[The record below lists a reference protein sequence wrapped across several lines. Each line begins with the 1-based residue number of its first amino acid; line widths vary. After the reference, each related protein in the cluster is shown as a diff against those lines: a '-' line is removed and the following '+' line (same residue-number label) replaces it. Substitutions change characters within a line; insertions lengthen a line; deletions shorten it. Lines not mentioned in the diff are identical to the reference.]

1 MTNMVITISREY
13 GSGGREIGEKLAQ
26 ALGFS
31 FYDKDLLKLI
41 AEKSG
46 IKEEI
51 LKKADEE
58 AANPLFAPYYPP
70 HLDPGSLNDR
80 VFKMQAELIK
90 EKAATENC
98 IIVGRCGNYILDD
111 MENAVHVFI
120 YADQEERIRRIMER
134 HHLEDREMAEKLVKK
149 TDKHRRGYYQFYTE
163 LKWGRAE
170 GYDIMIDSGLL
181 GIDGT
186 VDVLKSI
193 VEEKMKQLQN

>member
-186 VDVLKSI
+186 VDILKSI

>member
-1 MTNMVITISREY
+1 MTNMVVTISREY

-26 ALGFS
+26 TLGFS

-70 HLDPGSLNDR
+70 HIDPGSLNDR

-120 YADQEERIRRIMER
+120 YADQEERIDRIMAR
-134 HHLEDREMAEKLVKK
+134 HNLEDREMAEKLVKK

-163 LKWGRAE
+163 LRWGRAE

-186 VDVLKSI
+186 VAVLKTI
-193 VEEKMKQLQN
+193 VEEKMKQL

>member
-31 FYDKDLLKLI
+31 FYDKDLLRLI

-46 IKEEI
+46 IKEEVI
-51 LKKADEE
+51 KKADEE

-70 HLDPGSLNDR
+70 SIDPGSLNDR

-90 EKAATENC
+90 EKAASENC
-98 IIVGRCGNYILDD
+98 VIVGRCGNYILEDY
-111 MENAVHVFI
+111 ENAVHVFI
-120 YADQEERIRRIMER
+120 YADTEKRIDRIMAR
-134 HHLEDREMAEKLVKK
+134 HNLEDREMAAKLVKK

-163 LKWGRAE
+163 LKWGRPE
-170 GYDIMIDSGLL
+170 GHDIMIDSSLL
-181 GIDGT
+181 GVDGT
-186 VDVLKSI
+186 VAVLKAL
-193 VEEKMKQLQN
+193 VEEKMKQL

>member
-1 MTNMVITISREY
+1 MTNMVVTISREY

-70 HLDPGSLNDR
+70 HIDPGSLNDR

-120 YADQEERIRRIMER
+120 YADQEERIDRIMAR
-134 HHLEDREMAEKLVKK
+134 HNLEDREMAEKLVKK

-163 LKWGRAE
+163 LRWGRAE

-186 VDVLKSI
+186 VAVLKTI
-193 VEEKMKQLQN
+193 VEEKMKQL

>member
-1 MTNMVITISREY
+1 MTNMVVTISREY

-26 ALGFS
+26 VLGFS

-70 HLDPGSLNDR
+70 HIDPGSLNDR

-120 YADQEERIRRIMER
+120 YADQEERIDRIMAR
-134 HHLEDREMAEKLVKK
+134 HNLEDREMAEKLVKK

-163 LKWGRAE
+163 LRWGRAE

-186 VDVLKSI
+186 VAVLKTI
-193 VEEKMKQLQN
+193 VEEKMKQL